1 MISNKNFELRI
12 EKKSFTQQLNLI
24 NDKKTI
30 NNLSIKI
37 MILMIFYWIIILI
50 KQNSKKLE

>member
-50 KQNSKKLE
+50 KQNSKRLE